1 MSSSSTLF
9 TVSTII
15 TSTEN
20 SIHQTEEHNKVPKTI
35 ALVFLMLLSIVANIS
50 VSVVVLRDRE
60 LRLSVRSLVLASLA
74 FADLLMTQVMLFYLL
89 SLLGVITDFPKQ
101 VCIAFTRLH
110 GILVYVSV
118 LHLFILSI
126 DKYVAVFYPLRYAQK
141 FTVKRLI
148 MGLCLV
154 WMVPTITIGLAPE
167 IIDEKPANY
176 QPSATIAECMNFPA
190 YSTSEKQRNYIF
202 SNAAFLFWIPL
213 LCMLVTYFKIAKV
226 SWYQSNRVDHEPR
239 DVATRTRSARTRTWE
254 MKWAKTIG
262 K

>member
-35 ALVFLMLLSIVANIS
+35 GLVFLMLLSIVANIS

-167 IIDEKPANY
+167 IIDEKPNH
-176 QPSATIAECMNFPA
+176 QPSTTIAECMNFPA

-239 DVATRTRSARTRTWE
+239 DVATRTRSARTRTRE